1 MPTQTR
7 KQAIAALMA
16 SFTVR
21 EKEAVQ
27 ALMELR
33 AAVAAPAPVAQAAP
47 ERPRRACAKYSGE
60 R

>member
-7 KQAIAALMA
+7 KQAMAALMA

-33 AAVAAPAPVAQAAP
+33 TAVAAPVAQAAP